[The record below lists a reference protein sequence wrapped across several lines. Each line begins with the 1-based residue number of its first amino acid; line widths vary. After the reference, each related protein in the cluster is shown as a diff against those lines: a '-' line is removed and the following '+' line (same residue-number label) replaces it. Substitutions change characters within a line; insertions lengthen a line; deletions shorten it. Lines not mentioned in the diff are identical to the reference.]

1 MLKFSL
7 AVAMR
12 PASFYLPLARAADAA
27 GWDSIVVPD
36 SVFYPEKV
44 SAPYPYTADGGRFW
58 PADTPY
64 LDPFVAIPAMAAVTE
79 RIRFYPH
86 VLKLAIRQPLLVAK
100 MLSSA
105 AVLSNDRVGLGA
117 GLGWIPEE
125 FTWCGTDYATR
136 GSRMNE
142 ALEIIRLC
150 LTGEF
155 VEYHGKH
162 YSFERLTM
170 APAPR
175 VKVPFIIGGHS
186 EPALKRAAKYGDGW
200 TSAMVTKA
208 QLRTFI
214 ERLRV
219 LRAEYGRG
227 SEPFEISVVCM
238 DAFGVGGYRELAE
251 MGATEIITQPWIF
264 YAGGMNPSLE
274 QALDGVKRF
283 ADDVI
288 AQFR

>member
-1 MLKFSL
+1 MKFSL

-12 PASFYLPLARAADAA
+12 PAHYYLPLARAADAA
-27 GWDSIVVPD
+27 GWDGIVVPD

-64 LDPFVAIPAMAAVTE
+64 LDPFIAIAAMAAVTE

-86 VLKLAIRQPLLVAK
+86 VIKLAIRQPLLVAK
-100 MLSSA
+100 ELGSL
-105 AVLSNDRVGLGA
+105 AVLSNERVGLGA

-125 FTWCGTDYATR
+125 FAWCGTDYATR
-136 GSRMNE
+136 GPRMNE

-150 LTGEF
+150 LSGQF

-162 YSFERLTM
+162 YAFERLLM
-170 APAPR
+170 APAPKS
-175 VKVPFIIGGHS
+175 KVPFIIGGHT

-208 QLRTFI
+208 QLRDFI
-214 ERLRV
+214 ARLTT
-219 LRAEYGRG
+219 LRTELGRG
-227 SEPFEISVVCM
+227 DEPFDISVVCM
-238 DAFGVGGYRELAE
+238 DAFGVDGYRELSE

-264 YAGGMNPSLE
+264 YGGGMNPTLD

-288 AQFR
+288 AKFR